1 VAHTAWC
8 GSTSQI
14 KQNAM
19 ADMEGKHENV
29 DTNYH
34 REYGMLKL
42 DLMRFWVR
50 LDVVCSRGNVALR

>member
-1 VAHTAWC
+1 
-8 GSTSQI
+8 
-14 KQNAM
+14 M